1 MKKFQDIEFPVK
13 DKYECEPGAID
24 ETLAEATIYLDNQ
37 VSSISRTRQSAST
50 LITILSAI
58 IAAIAGILIT
68 SPDTTIHCLVLVLI
82 SLIPLCILLFGIFFR
97 RTIYFSGDSPSHFLD
112 PDTLEWTREM
122 ATYTTLDQAH
132 LIKLLHIRELQ
143 FRIMDNKKTQ
153 ESLVIYYRL
162 ALIVM
167 IASYIVAITVFA
179 ILHFIGA

>member
-1 MKKFQDIEFPVK
+1 MKRFQDIEFSVK

-112 PDTLEWTREM
+112 P
-122 ATYTTLDQAH
+122 AT
-132 LIKLLHIRELQ
+132 
-143 FRIMDNKKTQ
+143 FR
-153 ESLVIYYRL
+153 RRRR
-162 ALIVM
+162 
-167 IASYIVAITVFA
+167 
-179 ILHFIGA
+179 

>member
-1 MKKFQDIEFPVK
+1 
-13 DKYECEPGAID
+13 
-24 ETLAEATIYLDNQ
+24 
-37 VSSISRTRQSAST
+37 
-50 LITILSAI
+50 
-58 IAAIAGILIT
+58 
-68 SPDTTIHCLVLVLI
+68 
-82 SLIPLCILLFGIFFR
+82 
-97 RTIYFSGDSPSHFLD
+97 
-112 PDTLEWTREM
+112 M
-122 ATYTTLDQAH
+122 ATYTTLDQEH